1 MKHHFM
7 VHYPEQARHTGG
19 DFRIV
24 DTELPDHAHM
34 YLVGGNFTRIAKHQ
48 EHTSHDMMKRVQ
60 KDRLHLSKYLFKR
73 Y

>member
-7 VHYPEQARHTGG
+7 VHYPEQARNTGG

-48 EHTSHDMMKRVQ
+48 EHS
-60 KDRLHLSKYLFKR
+60 LHLTI
-73 Y
+73 